1 MIDNQ
6 TNNQTD
12 PLVIE
17 RVQDDAGNNSI
28 ALITLNRPEI
38 KNAISDADVID
49 AFDAMVDQLN
59 VDGSVKVAVFTG
71 EGDIFSGG
79 GNIKAMKNRTGMFA
93 GDVEQL
99 QKNYQQF
106 IQRIPLAFARLQVPV
121 IAAVNGPAV
130 GAGNDMVCMCDI
142 AIASSKATFSES
154 FIKLGIIPGDGGAWL
169 LPRRVG
175 MQKAMEMALTGRAF
189 SADEALAMG
198 LVSRVV
204 EHDQLLGNALGL
216 ARQMATND
224 GRCLRETKRLFRQ
237 AQSQTLDQALESAA
251 QIQGVLHHEPGF
263 KL

>member
-1 MIDNQ
+1 M
-6 TNNQTD
+6 TD

-28 ALITLNRPEI
+28 TLITLNRLEI

-59 VDGSVKVAVFTG
+59 ADGSVKVAVFTG
-71 EGDIFSGG
+71 AGDIFSGG
-79 GNIKAMKNRTGMFA
+79 GNIKAMKNRTGMFE

-99 QKNYQQF
+99 QKNYKQF
-106 IQRIPLAFARLQVPV
+106 IQRIPLAFARLEVPV

-142 AIASSKATFSES
+142 AIASNKATFSES

-224 GRCLRETKRLFRQ
+224 GRCLRETKRLFRE
-237 AQSQTLDQALESAA
+237 AQSQTLEQALESAA

>member
-1 MIDNQ
+1 MTD
-6 TNNQTD
+6 NQTD

-59 VDGSVKVAVFTG
+59 ADGSVKVAVFTG

-79 GNIKAMKNRTGMFA
+79 GNIKAMKNRTGMFE

-99 QKNYQQF
+99 QKNYKQF

-142 AIASSKATFSES
+142 AIASNKATFSES

-204 EHDQLLGNALGL
+204 EHDQLVGNALGL

-224 GRCLRETKRLFRQ
+224 ARCLRETKRLFRE
-237 AQSQTLDQALESAA
+237 AQSQTLEQALDSAA
-251 QIQGVLHHEPGF
+251 TIQGILHHEPSF
-263 KL
+263 RL

>member
-1 MIDNQ
+1 M
-6 TNNQTD
+6 TD

-28 ALITLNRPEI
+28 TLITLNRLEI

-59 VDGSVKVAVFTG
+59 ADGSVKVAVFTG
-71 EGDIFSGG
+71 AGDIFSGG
-79 GNIKAMKNRTGMFA
+79 GNIKAMKNRTGMFE

-99 QKNYQQF
+99 QKNYKQF
-106 IQRIPLAFARLQVPV
+106 IQRIPLAFARLEVPV

-142 AIASSKATFSES
+142 AIASNKATFSES

-224 GRCLRETKRLFRQ
+224 GRCLRETKRLFRE

>member
-1 MIDNQ
+1 MTDTQ
-6 TNNQTD
+6 MNNQAD
-12 PLVIE
+12 ALIIE

-28 ALITLNRPEI
+28 VLITLNRPEI

-59 VDGSVKVAVFTG
+59 ADGSVKVAVFTG

-79 GNIKAMKNRTGMFA
+79 GNIKAMKNRSGMFA

-99 QKNYQQF
+99 QKNYKQF

-142 AIASSKATFSES
+142 AIASNKATFSES

-189 SADEALAMG
+189 SAEEALAMG

-204 EHDQLLGNALGL
+204 EHEQLVGNALGL

-224 GRCLRETKRLFRQ
+224 ARCLRETKRLFRE
-237 AQSQTLDQALESAA
+237 AQSQTLEQALDSAA
-251 QIQGVLHHEPGF
+251 QIQGILHHEPGF

>member
-1 MIDNQ
+1 M
-6 TNNQTD
+6 TD

-59 VDGSVKVAVFTG
+59 ADGSVKVAVFTG

-99 QKNYQQF
+99 QKNYKQF

-142 AIASSKATFSES
+142 AIASNKATFSES

-204 EHDQLLGNALGL
+204 EHDQLVGNALGL

-224 GRCLRETKRLFRQ
+224 ARCLRETKRLFRE
-237 AQSQTLDQALESAA
+237 AQSQTLEQALDSAA
-251 QIQGVLHHEPGF
+251 TIQGILHHEPSF

>member
-1 MIDNQ
+1 MTD
-6 TNNQTD
+6 NQTD

-59 VDGSVKVAVFTG
+59 ADGSVKVAVFTG
-71 EGDIFSGG
+71 AGDIFSGG
-79 GNIKAMKNRTGMFA
+79 GNIKAMKNRTGMFE

-99 QKNYQQF
+99 QKNYKQF
-106 IQRIPLAFARLQVPV
+106 IQRIPVAFARLEVPV

-142 AIASSKATFSES
+142 AIASNKATFSES

-204 EHDQLLGNALGL
+204 EHDQLVGNALGL

-224 GRCLRETKRLFRQ
+224 ARCLRETKRLFRE
-237 AQSQTLDQALESAA
+237 AQSQTLEQALDSAA
-251 QIQGVLHHEPGF
+251 QIQGILHHEPSF